1 MGTDAN
7 KTLAMNAVRILSID
21 GVQAANSGHP
31 GLPLGA
37 APMAF
42 ELWAN
47 HRKHNPADPKWI
59 NRDRFV
65 LSAGHGSMLIYSLL
79 HLFGYDM
86 TIDDLK
92 AFRSFDSRTP
102 GHPEYGHTAGVD
114 ATTGPLGQGIAMA
127 VGIALAEEHLA
138 ARLNKPAY
146 PVIDHYTYSIV
157 GDGCLMEG
165 VSSEASSLAATLKL
179 GKLITFYD
187 SNNITIDG
195 STDVSFTEDVAARYR
210 AYGWQVLE
218 VKDANDMEA
227 IGAAIEQAKLDTEHP
242 SMIIVYST
250 IGYGSPLAGSEKT
263 HGAPLGAENI
273 TATRRTLNWPLDEAF
288 AVPDDVYAYMNT
300 LKDKLVKPYES
311 WLELVE
317 KYKEEFTEDAKL
329 FDQLTSGAVPELVED
344 DAFYAFEGKLA
355 TRKTSE
361 TMINRIAA
369 QLPNWLGGSA
379 DLAGSNLTTIKTD
392 EFMSPADY
400 SGRNIHF
407 GVREFA
413 MAAVT
418 NGLALHSGLRP
429 YCATFLIFSDYLK
442 AATRL
447 SALMGVPVTY
457 VFTHDS
463 IGVGEDGPTHE
474 PIEQLAMLRATP
486 GLYVFRP
493 ADGPETAAT
502 YAFALSQNKPVAI
515 ALSRQNLPTLKGTG
529 ADVKRGAY
537 VLCDSDLADGELP
550 EIILMASGSEVHK
563 AVEVFDALVEDGVKA
578 RVVSMPSMA
587 RFLEQDAAYQE
598 AVLPKAV
605 RKRVAME
612 AAASQPWYRF
622 TGLDGIVLAIDRF
635 GNSAPGEVIFE
646 AYGITTEKML
656 EAARSLLNE
665 D

>member
-7 KTLAMNAVRILSID
+7 KILAMNAVRVLSID

-42 ELWAN
+42 ELWAK
-47 HRKHNPADPKWI
+47 HMRHNPDDPKWV

-65 LSAGHGSMLIYSLL
+65 LSAGHGSMLVYSLL
-79 HLFGYDM
+79 HLFGYGL

-92 AFRSFDSRTP
+92 AFRSFDSKTP
-102 GHPEYGHTAGVD
+102 GHPEYGHTRGVE
-114 ATTGPLGQGIAMA
+114 ATTGPLGQGIAMS
-127 VGIALAEEHLA
+127 VGIALAEAHLA
-138 ARLNKPAY
+138 SRINKPGY
-146 PVIDHYTYSIV
+146 NMIDHYTYSIV

-195 STDVSFTEDVAARYR
+195 STDLAFTEDVATRYK

-218 VKDANDMEA
+218 VEDANDM
-227 IGAAIEQAKLDTEHP
+227 AAIASAIEKAKLDTERP
-242 SMIIVYST
+242 TLIIVYST

-263 HGAPLGAENI
+263 HGAPLGDDNVL
-273 TATRRTLNWPLDEAF
+273 ATRKALNWPSEKPFDI
-288 AVPDDVYAYMNT
+288 PNDVYSYMDKVKAE
-300 LKDKLVKPYES
+300 LKRPYDAWQELYES
-311 WLELVE
+311 
-317 KYKEEFTEDAKL
+317 YRNEFTEEVKLLDA
-329 FDQLTSGAVPELVED
+329 LTTTDIPVLDEGGD
-344 DAFYAFEGKLA
+344 FYDFEGKIA

-369 QLPNWLGGSA
+369 QLPNWVGGSA
-379 DLAGSNLTTIKTD
+379 DLAASNLTTIKTD
-392 EFMSPADY
+392 SFMNPEDY

-407 GVREFA
+407 GVREFG

-429 YCATFLIFSDYLK
+429 YCATFLIFSDYMK

-447 SALMGVPVTY
+447 SALMEVPVTY

-474 PIEQLAMLRATP
+474 PIEQLSMLRATP

-493 ADGPETAAT
+493 ADGRETAAA
-502 YAFALSQNKPVAI
+502 YAFGLSQRKPLAL
-515 ALSRQNLPTLKGTG
+515 ALSRQNLPTLDGTG
-529 ADVKRGAY
+529 ERAKQGAY
-537 VLCDSDLADGELP
+537 VLRDSELEDGKSLDV
-550 EIILMASGSEVHK
+550 ILMASGSEVYK
-563 AVEVFDALVEDGVKA
+563 AVEAYDRLVADGVKA
-578 RVVSMPSMA
+578 RVVSMPSME
-587 RFLEQDAAYQE
+587 RFLEQDIAYQE
-598 AVLPKAV
+598 EVLPSDC

-612 AAASQPWYRF
+612 AGASQAWYRF
-622 TGLDGIVLAIDRF
+622 VGLDGTVIAIDRY
-635 GNSAPGEVIFE
+635 GNSAPGDVIFE
-646 AYGITTEKML
+646 EYGLTTDKFV
-656 EAARSLLNE
+656 EAAKALL
-665 D
+665 DA

>member
-7 KTLAMNAVRILSID
+7 QTLAMNAVRILSID
-21 GVQAANSGHP
+21 GVQNANSGHP

-47 HRKHNPADPKWI
+47 HLKHNPTNPKWI

-65 LSAGHGSMLIYSLL
+65 LSAGHGSMLVYSLL

-86 TIDDLK
+86 SIEDLK
-92 AFRSFDSRTP
+92 AFRSYESKTP
-102 GHPEYGHTAGVD
+102 GHPEYGHTEGVE
-114 ATTGPLGQGIAMA
+114 ATTGPLGQGIAMS
-127 VGIALAEEHLA
+127 VGIALAEAHLA
-138 ARLNKPAY
+138 ARLNKPGY

-179 GKLITFYD
+179 GKLIAFYD

-195 STDVSFTEDVAARYR
+195 STDVAFTEDVAARYR
-210 AYGWQVLE
+210 AYGWQVIE
-218 VKDANDMEA
+218 VEDANDMPA
-227 IGAAIEQAKLDTEHP
+227 IGQAVEKAKLDTEHP
-242 SMIIVYST
+242 SLIIVHST

-263 HGAPLGAENI
+263 HGSPLGAENI
-273 TATRRTLNWPLDEAF
+273 TATRKSLNWPLEEAF
-288 AVPDDVYAYMNT
+288 AVPAEVYAYMDQIKT
-300 LKDKLVKPYES
+300 KLVKPYEEWS
-311 WLELVE
+311 EMLDR
-317 KYKEEFTEDAKL
+317 YKSEFPEVAKL
-329 FDQLTSGAVPELVED
+329 YDQLTADTAELVD
-344 DAFYAFEGKLA
+344 DEAFYEFEGKVA

-361 TMINRIAA
+361 TVINRVAE

-379 DLAGSNLTTIKTD
+379 DLAASNLTNIKTED
-392 EFMSPADY
+392 FISPADY

-407 GVREFA
+407 GVREFG
-413 MAAVT
+413 MATVA

-429 YCATFLIFSDYLK
+429 YCATFLIFSDYMK

-447 SALMGVPVTY
+447 SALMQVPVTY

-486 GLYVFRP
+486 GLVVYRP
-493 ADGPETAAT
+493 ADGRETAAA
-502 YAFALSQNKPVAI
+502 YAFAVNQRKPVAM
-515 ALSRQNLPTLKGTG
+515 ALSRQNLPTLDGTG
-529 ADVKRGAY
+529 ADAKKGAY
-537 VLCDSDLADGELP
+537 VLRDADLTDGELP
-550 EIILMASGSEVHK
+550 EIILMASGSEIHK
-563 AVEVFDALVEDGVKA
+563 AVEAFDQLVADGVKA
-578 RVVSMPSMA
+578 RVVSVPSMEV
-587 RFLEQDAAYQE
+587 FLEQSAEYQE
-598 AVLPKAV
+598 SVLPKTV

-622 TGLDGIVLAIDRF
+622 VGIDGIVIAIDRF
-635 GNSAPGEVIFE
+635 GASAPGDVIFE
-646 AYGITTEKML
+646 NFGLTTEKFV
-656 EAARSLLNE
+656 EAARSLLAE
-665 D
+665 

>member
-7 KTLAMNAVRILSID
+7 KVLAMNAVRVLSID

-47 HRKHNPADPKWI
+47 HRKHSPTDPNWI
-59 NRDRFV
+59 NRDRFI

-114 ATTGPLGQGIAMA
+114 ATTGPLGQGVAMA
-127 VGIALAEEHLA
+127 VGVALAERHLA
-138 ARLNKPAY
+138 SRLNKSGY
-146 PVIDHYTYSIV
+146 PLIDHYTYSIV

-165 VSSEASSLAATLKL
+165 VSGEASSLAGTMKL
-179 GKLITFYD
+179 GKLITLYD

-218 VKDANDMEA
+218 VKDANNMEA

-242 SMIIVYST
+242 SLIIVYST

-263 HGAPLGAENI
+263 HGAPLGPDNV
-273 TATRRTLNWPLDEAF
+273 TATRRALNWPLDDAF
-288 AVPDDVYAYMNT
+288 AVPADVYSYMST
-300 LKDKLVKPYES
+300 LKEKLVKPYET
-311 WLELVE
+311 WQDMVRRF
-317 KYKEEFTEDAKL
+317 KNEFTEEARL
-329 FDQLTSGAVPELVED
+329 FDQLTSGGIPELVED

-392 EFMSPADY
+392 EFLSPDDY

-429 YCATFLIFSDYLK
+429 YCATFLIFSDYMK

-447 SALMGVPVTY
+447 SALMNVPVTY

-493 ADGPETAAT
+493 ADGPETAAA
-502 YAFALSQNKPVAI
+502 YAFALGQTKPVAL
-515 ALSRQNLPTLKGTG
+515 ALSRQNLPTLAGSG
-529 ADVKRGAY
+529 AAAKRGAY
-537 VLCDSDLADGELP
+537 VLCDAELADGELP

-563 AVEVFDALVEDGVKA
+563 AVEAFDALTADGVKA

-598 AVLPKAV
+598 EVLPRAV

-646 AYGITTEKML
+646 AYGITTAKML
-656 EAARSLLNE
+656 EAARSLLAE

>member
-21 GVQAANSGHP
+21 GVQNANSGHP
-31 GLPLGA
+31 GLPLGV

-47 HRKHNPADPKWI
+47 HLKHNPGNAKWI
-59 NRDRFV
+59 NRDRFI
-65 LSAGHGSMLIYSLL
+65 LSAGHGSMLVYSLL

-86 TIDDLK
+86 SIDDLK
-92 AFRSFDSRTP
+92 AFRSYDSKTP
-102 GHPEYGHTAGVD
+102 GHPEYGHAEGIE
-114 ATTGPLGQGIAMA
+114 ATTGPLGQGIAMS
-127 VGIALAEEHLA
+127 VGIALAEAHLA
-138 ARLNKPAY
+138 ARLNKPGY

-179 GKLITFYD
+179 GKLIAFYD

-195 STDVSFTEDVAARYR
+195 STDVAFTEDVAARYR
-210 AYGWQVLE
+210 AYGWQVIE
-218 VKDANDMEA
+218 VTDANDMPVIGEA
-227 IGAAIEQAKLDTEHP
+227 IEKAKLDTEHP
-242 SMIIVYST
+242 SLIIVHST

-263 HGAPLGAENI
+263 HGSPLGAENI
-273 TATRRTLNWPLDEAF
+273 VATRKALNWPLEEAF
-288 AVPDDVYAYMNT
+288 AVPSEVYAYMDQV
-300 LKDKLVKPYES
+300 KAKLVKPYDE
-311 WLELVE
+311 WNALLEN
-317 KYKEEFTEDAKL
+317 YKSEFPETAKL
-329 FDQLTSGAVPELVED
+329 FDQLTAGSTELVD
-344 DAFYAFEGKLA
+344 DEAFYHFEGKIA

-361 TMINRIAA
+361 TIINRIAE
-369 QLPNWLGGSA
+369 QLPNWVGGSA
-379 DLAGSNLTTIKTD
+379 DLAASNLTTIKTD

-407 GVREFA
+407 GVREFG

-429 YCATFLIFSDYLK
+429 YCATFLIFSDYMK

-447 SALMGVPVTY
+447 SALMQVPVTY

-474 PIEQLAMLRATP
+474 PIEQLSMLRATP
-486 GLYVFRP
+486 GMIVYRP
-493 ADGPETAAT
+493 ADGPETAAA
-502 YAFALSQNKPVAI
+502 YAFALSQRKPVSM
-515 ALSRQNLPTLKGTG
+515 ALSRQNLPTLEGSGQAAK
-529 ADVKRGAY
+529 KGAY
-537 VLCDSDLADGELP
+537 VLKDAELGDGEVP

-563 AVEVFDALVEDGVKA
+563 AVEAFDRLVADGVKA
-578 RVVSMPSMA
+578 RVVSMPSMEV
-587 RFLEQDAAYQE
+587 FLAQSAEYQE
-598 AVLPKAV
+598 SVLPKAV

-612 AAASQPWYRF
+612 AAATQPWYRF
-622 TGLDGIVLAIDRF
+622 VGFDGIVIGIDRF
-635 GNSAPGEVIFE
+635 GASAPGDIIFE
-646 AYGITTEKML
+646 NFGLTTDKFV
-656 EAARSLLNE
+656 EAAKSLLE